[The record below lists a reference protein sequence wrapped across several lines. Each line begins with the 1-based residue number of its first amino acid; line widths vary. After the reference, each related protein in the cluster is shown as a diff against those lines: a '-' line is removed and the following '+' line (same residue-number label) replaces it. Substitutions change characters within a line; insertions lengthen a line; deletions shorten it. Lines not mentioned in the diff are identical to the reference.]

1 LFNKMDK
8 YLRLYGMPLGLLALV
23 LLLKIAFYDVPLFS
37 SRNLGDILLENVSVA
52 IMALGLS
59 FIMISGE
66 GDLSFAGMFSLLAV
80 IFAKVSNSTNNFLVA
95 YLSVTVIAVT
105 VNFMIAVLVT
115 RFKFSSFLVSIA
127 VLFMASGA
135 EKALHQQTTLVND
148 PTILSFSTIKFGLP
162 LVVWLMAI
170 VYFVSYLVINK
181 TKFGFSLKIV
191 GENNN
196 AAIEAGINSNRMKI
210 SAYVIAG
217 LLIALSSSIEATRVG
232 AIYQQGTF
240 YMLPVFA
247 ACYLGSSM
255 FVPGRINV
263 IGTLVGVLFLG
274 VVEKFLTMISVQ
286 SYIVSITQG
295 VVLIVS
301 VGLVSFKNRVKIVQI
316 KLYNR
321 G

>member
-1 LFNKMDK
+1 MFTKLDK
-8 YLRLYGMPLGLLALV
+8 YLRFYGMPLGLLALV
-23 LLLKIAFYDVPLFS
+23 VLLKIAFMDVPLFS
-37 SRNLGDILLENVSVA
+37 SRNLGDILLGNVSVA

-59 FIMISGE
+59 FIMMSGE

-80 IFAKVSNSTNNFLVA
+80 IFAIVSNNTNNFLIA
-95 YLSVTVIAVT
+95 YLTVTVIAVF
-105 VNFMIAVLVT
+105 VNLMIAILVT
-115 RFKFSSFLVSIA
+115 RYKFSSFLVSIA
-127 VLFMASGA
+127 VLFMASGV

-148 PTILSFSTIKFGLP
+148 PTILSFSTVKFGLP
-162 LVVWLMAI
+162 LVVWLMAF
-170 VYFVSYLVINK
+170 VYLVSYLVINK
-181 TKFGFSLKIV
+181 TKYGFSLRIV

-196 AAIEAGINSNRMKI
+196 AAIEAGINTNLMKI

-217 LLIALSSSIEATRVG
+217 LLIALASSIEATRVG
-232 AIYQQGTF
+232 AIYQQGSF

-274 VVEKFLTMISVQ
+274 VIEKFLTMLSVE

-301 VGLVSFKNRVKIVQI
+301 VGLVSFKNRAKIVQI